1 VKTSI
6 GWVYRATTSINTNIN
21 ITGLPVS
28 IALCTIWMICR
39 CTLQPFTWIVAMFF
53 KAEFR
58 PTNKK
63 EYFVAKFVIN

>member
-1 VKTSI
+1 MHGVHTS
-6 GWVYRATTSINTNIN
+6 
-21 ITGLPVS
+21 
-28 IALCTIWMICR
+28 MDDMQ

-53 KAEFR
+53 KAKFR